1 MMNILL
7 AGVGG
12 QGTVLASKLL
22 AQAAMEQGMES
33 PYRRDHRYGTAR
45 RLCGQSCSNR

>member
-22 AQAAMEQGMES
+22 AQAAMEQGWKARTAETIGM
-33 PYRRDHRYGTAR
+33 GTAR